1 METNWPQNWRLTVL
15 ETIKM
20 TLVIA
25 PITSFKMTGRA
36 DCAVSAFSPLPLPV
50 RADVHWLWGGGE
62 LAFGQKSVPLPPLV
76 ACIQSKANF
85 PFYQVCLFIGFWV
98 TSGRTPLPVMLS
110 GPNLLCWLHNKSV
123 SLRRGVRLGRD
134 FIWEPADREGGRL
147 VLQNNDIVRA
157 WMSDSFMDQRW
168 GEVRK
173 QSKKTI

>member
-1 METNWPQNWRLTVL
+1 
-15 ETIKM
+15 
-20 TLVIA
+20 
-25 PITSFKMTGRA
+25 
-36 DCAVSAFSPLPLPV
+36 
-50 RADVHWLWGGGE
+50 
-62 LAFGQKSVPLPPLV
+62 
-76 ACIQSKANF
+76 
-85 PFYQVCLFIGFWV
+85 
-98 TSGRTPLPVMLS
+98 MLS

-173 QSKKTI
+173 QRKKTIQSFQVSYRMARLR